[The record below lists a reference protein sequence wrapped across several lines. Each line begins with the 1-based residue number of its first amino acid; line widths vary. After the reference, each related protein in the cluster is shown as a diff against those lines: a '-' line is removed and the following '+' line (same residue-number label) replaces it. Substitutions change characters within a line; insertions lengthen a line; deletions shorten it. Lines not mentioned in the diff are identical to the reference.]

1 MTYKTILVHLNDE
14 RRVAGLIDAATHI
27 GQRHDA
33 HVIALYVMPPIPT
46 YGPTAFGAGYIQAG
60 LKTFR
65 EEADRVHK
73 AFEEASRGR
82 PIVPEWRIV
91 EPGERTVADCV
102 IEQGRCSDLVILGQR
117 DRSFDFSSV
126 LDVPERVVVECGRP
140 VLVIPNAGRFP
151 RIGGR
156 ITVAWNTRREASRAI
171 FDALPLLMEADRVRI
186 LWVNPQ
192 QEARVARDLP
202 GAEIAATLARH
213 GVKCEVASTVSGDI
227 GIGDVILSSLTDDG
241 ADLLVMGA
249 WGHSRMRELVF
260 GGATRHIIEH
270 MTVPVLMSH

>member
-1 MTYKTILVHLNDE
+1 MSYKTILVHLNDE
-14 RRVAGLIDAATHI
+14 RRVAGLIDAATQL
-27 GQRHDA
+27 GQRYNA

-46 YGPTAFGAGYIQAG
+46 FGPTAFGAGYIQAG

-65 EEADRVHK
+65 DEADRVHK

-82 PIVPEWRIV
+82 PIVPEWRLV
-91 EPGERTVADCV
+91 EPGERTVADCI
-102 IEQGRCSDLVILGQR
+102 IEQGRCSDLIIIGQR

-126 LDVPERVVVECGRP
+126 LDVPERIVIESGRP

-151 RIGGR
+151 SIGER
-156 ITVAWNTRREASRAI
+156 VTVAWNTRREATRAI
-171 FDALPLLMEADRVRI
+171 FDALPLLKEAKRVRI
-186 LWVNPQ
+186 VWVNPQ
-192 QEARVARDLP
+192 SEAATSRDLP
-202 GAEIAATLARH
+202 GAEIGSTLARH
-213 GVKCEVASTVSGDI
+213 GVKCEVATAVSGEI
-227 GIGDVILSSLTDDG
+227 SVGDVILSGLTDDA

-260 GGATRHIIEH
+260 GGATRHILEH